1 MFTVAAFINY
11 PRSLTPLSPTQSTP
25 IPSHRYFSLLFPL
38 LSPRNFFSSKALLP
52 ALMSRVGLLGVL
64 LMGVVSGYGSIQNPV
79 QLFWLRNT
87 KRVEDDTLL
96 TYADRCTQASR
107 QLESKRALLRER
119 STTEKQDGSTV
130 NWLMKRV
137 SAALSQQ
144 GNLAEEV
151 ADLEMA
157 VDSMQSEY
165 SSLKALQVS
174 PKGVKSVFTLRCRL
188 NRNSIGRYWA
198 DVIIP

>member
-1 MFTVAAFINY
+1 
-11 PRSLTPLSPTQSTP
+11 
-25 IPSHRYFSLLFPL
+25 
-38 LSPRNFFSSKALLP
+38 
-52 ALMSRVGLLGVL
+52 
-64 LMGVVSGYGSIQNPV
+64 MGVVSGYGSIQNPV